1 MGLCAWCASYMK
13 CLILRVQEPQPQQG
27 EESLSGIKKY
37 GFVDILFESETYH
50 SYETITNINY
60 QNGVWVWRLQL
71 SSTQALLNPSS
82 LPLIQASPSTHFW
95 PGNHSNLAFQYAGYQ
110 RTSIWGTQATFPSGT
125 LYFSASFSV
134 GHFPMNSS
142 LGIKVSLGLGLS
154 HYYCLLIKILF
165 PCNQRDDFVQD
176 SSFQSWV
183 VIQFFC
189 SSHGDNLCSISIS

>member
-13 CLILRVQEPQPQQG
+13 CLTPRVQEPQPQQD
-27 EESLSGIKKY
+27 EESLSGIKKNI
-37 GFVDILFESETYH
+37 DLLTYYLNQKLITAMKLLRTLIIKTVFG
-50 SYETITNINY
+50 YEDY
-60 QNGVWVWRLQL
+60 
-71 SSTQALLNPSS
+71 SSPQPKLP
-82 LPLIQASPSTHFW
+82 PLIQASPSTHFW

-125 LYFSASFSV
+125 LYFFASFSV